1 MIRVNTL
8 RLYERR
14 LDGPITPGTPGG
26 GLEIA
31 VWDSPEAP
39 AWAGSWW
46 RREAAERLRE
56 GQACAVARH
65 GGHVVAYCWLAVTPV
80 PVAEIDRVVVPGA
93 EEVYL
98 YDAFTIPEWRGR
110 GLFTTLLLELLTYM
124 RRRGRKRA
132 LIFVLARNEASR
144 RAIERGGFRL
154 FQTVSRVELL
164 GLRFVWPRGP
174 WPRSARVT
182 LVGHAHW
189 PRPITGDWLGT
200 RRGPDAAP

>member
-1 MIRVNTL
+1 MIRIDTL

-14 LDGPITPGTPGG
+14 VDGPVGRMTPAP
-26 GLEIA
+26 GLELA
-31 VWDSPEAP
+31 VWDSPKAP
-39 AWAGSWW
+39 AWGQGWW
-46 RREAAERLRE
+46 DREAEERFRE

-65 GGHVVAYCWLAVTPV
+65 AGDVVAYCWLAVTPV
-80 PVAEIDRVVVPGA
+80 PVAEIDRIVVPGA

-98 YDAFTIPEWRGR
+98 YDAFTVPEWRGR
-110 GLFTTLLLELLTYM
+110 GLFTVLLVELLAYM
-124 RRRGRKRA
+124 RSRGRTRA

-154 FQTVSRVELL
+154 FQTVSRVQVL
-164 GLRFVWPRGP
+164 GVRFVWPRGP

-189 PRPITGDWLGT
+189 PRPVPGAV
-200 RRGPDAAP
+200 RGPGGP